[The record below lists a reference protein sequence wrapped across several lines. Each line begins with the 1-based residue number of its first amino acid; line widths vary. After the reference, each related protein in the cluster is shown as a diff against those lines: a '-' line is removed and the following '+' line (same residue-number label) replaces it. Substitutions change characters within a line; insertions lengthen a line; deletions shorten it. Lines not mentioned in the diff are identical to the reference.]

1 MDPSIE
7 VYHSPFYPDF
17 HIIWHFRSVDWMLLI
32 SGAWISVFLCEPIGL
47 LVAAFYIPVWQNRF
61 WSPWW
66 RFLRILI
73 YVSSVQCIIRKQNLI
88 FYMAAPKICWV
99 FFKLLKWWCFKLDD
113 PSSSKALRYPCRQT
127 GRREIKDLII
137 GCILLLHRKWLE
149 LDLPSFDHFIGNFH
163 GKYWKPKGLESSS
176 VDLNH

>member
-1 MDPSIE
+1 MVPHCGIPYDWLEWTMDPSIE

-61 WSPWW
+61 WSSWW

-113 PSSSKALRYPCRQT
+113 PSSSNASRYLCRQT
-127 GRREIKDLII
+127 M
-137 GCILLLHRKWLE
+137 CLE
-149 LDLPSFDHFIGNFH
+149 E
-163 GKYWKPKGLESSS
+163 GKLKT
-176 VDLNH
+176 